1 MKKLT
6 YEFVKEQ
13 IESVKGYKLLSTEYI
28 NANTK
33 LKIQCD
39 KGHEYNNTY
48 GHFYTGQRCPVCV
61 GNQKHS
67 YEYVKG
73 EIESKGYKLLSK
85 EYINSR
91 TKLRLECP
99 KGHECKLD
107 YHDFKKGMGCITCA
121 GNQKLTIEFVK
132 EQIEKVEG
140 YKLLSKN
147 YKNARSKLK
156 VQCNRGHIYYPT
168 YDNFKNGK
176 RCSICNNNSKSEK
189 EVFDIVN
196 FLYEGK
202 VFRNNRTQIINLLT
216 NRNLELD
223 IWIPFLNKAI
233 EFNGE
238 YWHSSDD
245 VKYRDAEK
253 VKQCKE
259 KNIDLLVIWYKDWKN
274 NKNKVIK
281 QIKLWMNL

>member
-121 GNQKLTIEFVK
+121 GNQKLKIDKILGLVHHNIYIDNPSYDQFHNL
-132 EQIEKVEG
+132 I
-140 YKLLSKN
+140 S
-147 YKNARSKLK
+147 AR
-156 VQCNRGHIYYPT
+156 VRIYSAAGSVGTANDIIGT
-168 YDNFKNGK
+168 YDISAPSNNPGK
-176 RCSICNNNSKSEK
+176 FVTWSQVS
-189 EVFDIVN
+189 V
-196 FLYEGK
+196 
-202 VFRNNRTQIINLLT
+202 
-216 NRNLELD
+216 
-223 IWIPFLNKAI
+223 
-233 EFNGE
+233 
-238 YWHSSDD
+238 
-245 VKYRDAEK
+245 
-253 VKQCKE
+253 
-259 KNIDLLVIWYKDWKN
+259 
-274 NKNKVIK
+274 
-281 QIKLWMNL
+281 